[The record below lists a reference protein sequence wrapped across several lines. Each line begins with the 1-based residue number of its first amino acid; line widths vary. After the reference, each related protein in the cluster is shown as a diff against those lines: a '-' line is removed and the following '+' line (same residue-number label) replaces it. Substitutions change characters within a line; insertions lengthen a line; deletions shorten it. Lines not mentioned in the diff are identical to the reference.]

1 MLQLVKSQNDV
12 ESGKD
17 LIGRN
22 GEEFKDQIIPIP
34 DRLKM
39 VFLLKSRKS
48 KNIFKSVTL
57 LQMEKLE
64 ETLNA
69 VKALVLEN
77 ANLLKVSGNKSMVLI
92 LLYQ

>member
-22 GEEFKDQIIPIP
+22 GEEVKDQIIPIP

-39 VFLLKSRKS
+39 VLHLSRERAK
-48 KNIFKSVTL
+48 IFFKSVTL